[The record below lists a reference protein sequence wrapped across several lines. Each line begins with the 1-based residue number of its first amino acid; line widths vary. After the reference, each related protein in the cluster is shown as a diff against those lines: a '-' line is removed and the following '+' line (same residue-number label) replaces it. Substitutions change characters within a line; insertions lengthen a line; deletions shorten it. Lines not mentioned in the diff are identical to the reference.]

1 MKKKALPLLLAMGAL
16 TSYGQFT
23 EVTNGGMEAWR
34 QITAGTN
41 DLETPDH
48 WCGTDSLVAAVA
60 PLAGFAGITIDVKQQ
75 LFEDSVAHSG
85 NAAAKLV
92 TDDLG
97 ETLGVI
103 PGGLVNAQL
112 SFDLTKFLDADPED
126 QGNILDF
133 VIFDGG
139 TLVSE
144 QVDTVRAWVNADP
157 ANTEAASVT
166 VMAVITLQGSE
177 GDSMVIVGSG
187 FLAIPPTDG
196 YEEIFVP
203 VTYEDPNA
211 VPERLLV
218 FFASSDQDAA
228 TTTVGNTLLVDD
240 VSYSVAG
247 SSSIFRVTRDA
258 KLVKVYPVPATDQ
271 VHFELKGG
279 FDQGTL
285 NVFDVQGRLIRSE
298 NVSAGTTPS
307 IQVSNWAKGTYY
319 FNLKNAQSGLLDRGS
334 FVLN

>member
-1 MKKKALPLLLAMGAL
+1 MKKTVLPLLLAMGAL
-16 TSYGQFT
+16 TSYGQYT
-23 EVTNGGMEAWR
+23 EFENGGMETWR
-34 QITAGTN
+34 PITAGAD
-41 DLETPDH
+41 DLETPDQ
-48 WCGTDSLVAAVA
+48 WCGTDSLIAAIA
-60 PLAGFAGITIDVKQQ
+60 PTANALPGVEIEVKQQ
-75 LFEDSVAHSG
+75 VFEDSNAHG
-85 NAAAKLV
+85 GEAAAKLV
-92 TDDLG
+92 TEDLG
-97 ETLGVI
+97 STLGIV
-103 PGGLVNAQL
+103 PGALVNAQL
-112 SFDLTKFLDADPED
+112 DFDLMGFAAVLDPA
-126 QGNILDF
+126 QLMDF
-133 VIFDGG
+133 MTFDGG
-139 TLVSE
+139 TLVSA
-144 QVDTVRAWVNADP
+144 QVDTVSAWVNADA

-166 VMAVITLQGSE
+166 VMAVITVQGSE
-177 GDSMVIVGSG
+177 GDSMVVVGQG
-187 FLAIPPTDG
+187 FLAIEPTDG

-203 VTYEDPNA
+203 VTYEDSNA

-279 FDQGTL
+279 FDQATL

-298 NVSAGTTPS
+298 NVNAGTTPS